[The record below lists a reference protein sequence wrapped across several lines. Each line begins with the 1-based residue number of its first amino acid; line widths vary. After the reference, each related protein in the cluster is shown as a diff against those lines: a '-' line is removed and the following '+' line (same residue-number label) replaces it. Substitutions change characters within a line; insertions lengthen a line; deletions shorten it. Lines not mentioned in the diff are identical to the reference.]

1 MEKLTL
7 EQAYS
12 LASGHFLTEYIPL
25 ELLEA
30 LDDDWLPVYVFIE
43 EHLTELLEGSEGG
56 AIWELI
62 EEIGL
67 NYYKL
72 VNSGVTL

>member
-1 MEKLTL
+1 MDTL

-12 LASGHFLTEYIPL
+12 LASGHFLTEYIPV

-30 LDDDWLPVYVFIE
+30 LDSDWLPVYLFIE
-43 EHLTELLEGSEGG
+43 EHLTELLEGKAAE

-62 EEIGL
+62 EDIGL